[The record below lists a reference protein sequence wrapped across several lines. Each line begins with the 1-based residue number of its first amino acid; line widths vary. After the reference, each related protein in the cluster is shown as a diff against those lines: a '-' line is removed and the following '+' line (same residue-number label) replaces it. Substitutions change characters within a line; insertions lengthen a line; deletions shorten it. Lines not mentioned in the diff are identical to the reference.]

1 MNFNKITDITNKE
14 IELDYYA
21 LMTESKKLIL

>member
-1 MNFNKITDITNKE
+1 MNLNIITDITNKE

-21 LMTESKKLIL
+21 LITEPKKLIL